1 MTGTFGGALEA
12 REIPAGEKRLVAEA
26 IGEIEKVDN
35 VLVLKRIHIA
45 YRLILTPDKHEA
57 AKRAYSIH
65 MENCPSAR
73 SIGDC
78 VVITTSL
85 EMEDLVEEG

>member
-12 REIPAGEKRLVAEA
+12 RKIPAGEKRLVAEA
-26 IGEIEKVDN
+26 IGEVEKIGN

-45 YRLILTPDKHEA
+45 YRLIIAPDKHDA
-57 AKRAYSIH
+57 AKRAYGIH
-65 MENCPSAR
+65 QENCPSAR

-78 VVITTSL
+78 VAITTSL
-85 EMEDLVEEG
+85 ELEDLVGEE